1 MNTKHLDKFTRYKHN
16 ITRTHQRYHEIKKEL
31 GLAKGQEGSLRD
43 LAKPFEQGYFTLGVM
58 GKVSSGKSSFINALL
73 GYDELLPT
81 GANQTTLGITCIR
94 HADTPRVEITYGDGH
109 NQTITTNI
117 REGLKEAVS
126 VNGFQNFPITLVD
139 DLLLEKTAP
148 EQIMSRY
155 SWLKDKSQ
163 MKFEES
169 DLKTFLESRKVEDI
183 PVDVT
188 IYTPLPEMFRNWQ
201 ILDTPG
207 VGAIGGMENKTYDLM
222 NEKTGDKTFSVDAI
236 VFVVRGTDAAEDA
249 GSIKFIR
256 KTINNLN
263 PITRERLFM
272 VATHFFQMKESD
284 RWQEIFT
291 TQLEGYIQKERLFLL
306 DSFIEGL
313 RRQLISSKIDIHQE
327 LVLTKNPLPS
337 WSKEQTRDYR
347 DILHI
352 LGNRI
357 DDEGLPKNNQ
367 AYWDQLERYGRFTHF
382 RASLD
387 QFVEAIRGDHYQE
400 YLRMLKQD
408 LETSREL
415 KKKDF
420 NAVIRGLDNQLG
432 ILLGDRS
439 KLEKSEQEYA
449 DEAEREKNARVQFSK
464 YLLKIKEQDY
474 SRRKVESTFAP
485 FKDRIKE
492 IQQHSEPT
500 YKTVEGIARQLEVIS
515 SELDEKYID
524 LLDDLQKAL
533 ATALKGYQ
541 VEQDVTLPQLDFGAL
556 RKEAIEAATKEYT
569 CTERNYFI
577 MFLTLGM
584 FGTSKVK
591 RQEIDYKQAQEQ
603 LLKDGEN
610 KITDHITSIVNGVE
624 AIIKN
629 WHKAIE
635 AEMKAAELQEIEAIR
650 KRNEWIKSLSDEAK
664 VVEEKARS
672 EKQKD
677 SCLTQINTFIQEVEQ
692 LSNE

>member
-1 MNTKHLDKFTRYKHN
+1 MNTKHLDKFTRYKSN
-16 ITRTHQRYHEIKKEL
+16 ITRTHQRYHAIKKEL
-31 GLAKGQEGSLRD
+31 DLAKGQEGSLCD

-109 NQTITTNI
+109 NQIITTNI

-139 DLLLEKTAP
+139 DLLLKKNAP
-148 EQIMSRY
+148 HQIMSLY
-155 SWLKDKSQ
+155 SQLKDQSR
-163 MKFEES
+163 MVFEES
-169 DLKTFLESRKVEDI
+169 ALDEFLKSRKVEDI
-183 PVDVT
+183 PVAVT
-188 IYTPLPEMFRNWQ
+188 IYSPLPEMFRNWQ

-249 GSIKFIR
+249 GNIEFIR

-263 PITRERLFM
+263 PITRKRLFM
-272 VATHFFQMKESD
+272 VATHFYQMEESD
-284 RWQEIFT
+284 SWLEIFT
-291 TQLEGYIQKERLFLL
+291 TQLKGYIQRERLFLL
-306 DSFIEGL
+306 DSFVEGL
-313 RRQLISSKIDIHQE
+313 RKQLISSKIDIHQE
-327 LVLTKNPLPS
+327 LVLTRNPLPS
-337 WSKEQTRDYR
+337 WSKKQTQVYCE
-347 DILHI
+347 ILWRLRNLI
-352 LGNRI
+352 EE
-357 DDEGLPKNNQ
+357 DGLPTNNPI
-367 AYWDQLERYGRFTHF
+367 YWEQLERCGRFAHF

-387 QFVEAIRGDHYQE
+387 QFVEAIRGAHYQE
-400 YLRMLKQD
+400 YLRVLKED
-408 LETSREL
+408 LETSRDL

-420 NAVIRGLDNQLG
+420 NAVIRGLDNQLDV
-432 ILLGDRS
+432 LLGDRS

-449 DEAEREKNARVQFSK
+449 DIAEREKNARVQFSK
-464 YLLKIKEQDY
+464 YLLQIKEQDY
-474 SRRKVESTFAP
+474 TRRKVETIFAP
-485 FKDRIKE
+485 FKERIKE
-492 IQQHSEPT
+492 IQLHSEPT
-500 YKTVEGIARQLEVIS
+500 HETVEGIARQLEVIS

-541 VEQDVTLPQLDFGAL
+541 VEYEVILSPLDFGAL

-569 CTERNYFI
+569 YTKTNYFVK
-577 MFLTLGM
+577 FLTLGM

-591 RQEIDYKQAQEQ
+591 RQETDYKQVQEQ
-603 LLKDGEN
+603 LLQDGEN
-610 KITDHITSIVNGVE
+610 KIIDNITSIVNGVE

-635 AEMKAAELQEIEAIR
+635 DEMKAAELQEIEAIR
-650 KRNEWIKSLSDEAK
+650 KRNEWIKSFSDEAK

-672 EKQKD
+672 EKQKE

>member
-31 GLAKGQEGSLRD
+31 DLAKGQEGSLCD

-73 GYDELLPT
+73 RYDELLPT

-117 REGLKEAVS
+117 QEGLKKAVS

-139 DLLLEKTAP
+139 DLLLEKNTP
-148 EQIMSRY
+148 EEIMSRY
-155 SWLKDKSQ
+155 PQLKDQSR
-163 MKFEES
+163 MEFEES
-169 DLKTFLESRKVEDI
+169 VLKTFLESRKVEDI
-183 PVDVT
+183 PVAVT
-188 IYTPLPEMFRNWQ
+188 IYSPLPEMFRNWQ

-236 VFVVRGTDAAEDA
+236 VFVVRGTDAAEET
-249 GSIKFIR
+249 GNIEFIR

-263 PITRERLFM
+263 PIARKRLFM
-272 VATHFFQMKESD
+272 VATHFYGMKESD
-284 RWQEIFT
+284 RWQEIFM

-313 RRQLISSKIDIHQE
+313 RQQLISSKIDIHQE
-327 LVLTKNPLPS
+327 LVLTKNQLPS
-337 WSKEQTRDYR
+337 WSKEQSQDYR
-347 DILHI
+347 DILRV
-352 LGNRI
+352 LGGRI

-387 QFVEAIRGDHYQE
+387 RFVEAIRGAHYQE
-400 YLRMLKQD
+400 YLRVLKED

-492 IQQHSEPT
+492 IQQYSEPT

-635 AEMKAAELQEIEAIR
+635 DEMKAAERQEIEAIR

>member
-1 MNTKHLDKFTRYKHN
+1 MDKKNIDKFTRYKSN
-16 ITRTHQRYHEIKKEL
+16 ITRTHQRYHAIKKEL
-31 GLAKGQEGSLRD
+31 GLAKGQEGSLCD
-43 LAKPFEQGYFTLGVM
+43 LAKPFEQGYFTLGVL
-58 GKVSSGKSSFINALL
+58 GTVSSGKSSFINALL

-139 DLLLEKTAP
+139 DLLLKKKP
-148 EQIMSRY
+148 PHQIMSLY
-155 SWLKDKSQ
+155 PQLKAQSR
-163 MKFEES
+163 MKFEKS
-169 DLKTFLESRKVEDI
+169 DLEKFLKSRKVEDI
-183 PVDVT
+183 PVEVT
-188 IYTPLPEMFRNWQ
+188 IYYPLPEMFRNWQ

-249 GSIKFIR
+249 GNIGFIR
-256 KTINNLN
+256 ETINNLN

-284 RWQEIFT
+284 SWVKIFT
-291 TQLEGYIQKERLFLL
+291 TQLEGYIQRERLFLL
-306 DSFIEGL
+306 DSFVEGL
-313 RRQLISSKIDIHQE
+313 RQQLISSKIDIHQE
-327 LVLTKNPLPS
+327 LV
-337 WSKEQTRDYR
+337 QTRNRLPAWSDDQYHAYR
-347 DILHI
+347 KILRD
-352 LGNRI
+352 LEDRI
-357 DDEGLPKNNQ
+357 DDEGLATNNLI
-367 AYWDQLERYGRFTHF
+367 YWELLDRYGRFAHF

-387 QFVEAIRGDHYQE
+387 QFVKATRGAHYQE
-400 YLRMLKQD
+400 YLRVLKED

-432 ILLGDRS
+432 VLLGDRS

-449 DEAEREKNARVQFSK
+449 DIAEREKNARVQFSK
-464 YLLKIKEQDY
+464 YLLQIKEQDY
-474 SRRKVESTFAP
+474 TRRKVETIFTP
-485 FKDRIKE
+485 FKERIEE

-500 YKTVEGIARQLEVIS
+500 YVTVEGIARQLEVIS
-515 SELDEKYID
+515 SELEEKYID
-524 LLDDLQKAL
+524 VLDDLQKAL

-541 VEQDVTLPQLDFGAL
+541 VEQEVTLPPLDFGAL

-569 CTERNYFI
+569 YTKRNYFV
-577 MFLTLGM
+577 MLLTLGV
-584 FGTSKVK
+584 FGSSEAKMKKT
-591 RQEIDYKQAQEQ
+591 DYKQVQEQ

-610 KITDHITSIVNGVE
+610 KITDNITSIVNGVE
-624 AIIKN
+624 SIIKN

-635 AEMKAAELQEIEAIR
+635 VEMKTAELQEIEAIR
-650 KRNEWIKSLSDEAK
+650 KRNEWIKSFSDEAK

-672 EKQKD
+672 EKQKE

>member
-1 MNTKHLDKFTRYKHN
+1 MDKKNIDKFTRYKSN
-16 ITRTHQRYHEIKKEL
+16 ITRTHQRYHAIKKEL
-31 GLAKGQEGSLRD
+31 DLAKGQESRLCD

-109 NQTITTNI
+109 NQIITTNI

-126 VNGFQNFPITLVD
+126 VNGFPNFPITLVD
-139 DLLLEKTAP
+139 DLLLKKNAP
-148 EQIMSRY
+148 HQIMSHY
-155 SWLKDKSQ
+155 SQLKDQSQ
-163 MKFEES
+163 MEFEES
-169 DLKTFLESRKVEDI
+169 DLEKFLKSRKVEDI
-183 PVDVT
+183 PVAVT
-188 IYTPLPEMFRNWQ
+188 IYSPLPEMFRNWQ

-236 VFVVRGTDAAEDA
+236 VFVVRGTDAAEET
-249 GSIKFIR
+249 GNIEFIR

-263 PITRERLFM
+263 PITRKRLFM
-272 VATHFFQMKESD
+272 VATHFYQMKESD
-284 RWQEIFT
+284 TWQEIFT
-291 TQLEGYIQKERLFLL
+291 TQLKGYIQRERLFLL
-306 DSFIEGL
+306 DSFVEGL
-313 RRQLISSKIDIHQE
+313 RQQLISSKIDIHQE
-327 LVLTKNPLPS
+327 LVLTRNPLPS
-337 WSKEQTRDYR
+337 WSKEQTQDYR
-347 DILHI
+347 EILWRLQNHI
-352 LGNRI
+352 EE
-357 DDEGLPKNNQ
+357 EGLPTNNPI
-367 AYWDQLERYGRFTHF
+367 YWEQLERCGRFALF

-387 QFVEAIRGDHYQE
+387 QFVEAIRGAHYQE
-400 YLRMLKQD
+400 YLRVLKED

-420 NAVIRGLDNQLG
+420 NAAIRGLDNQLG
-432 ILLGDRS
+432 VLLGDRS

-449 DEAEREKNARVQFSK
+449 DIAEREKNARIQFSK
-464 YLLKIKEQDY
+464 YLLQIKEQDY

-485 FKDRIKE
+485 FKDRVKE

-500 YKTVEGIARQLEVIS
+500 YKTVEGIARQLEVVS
-515 SELDEKYID
+515 SELEEKYID
-524 LLDDLQKAL
+524 VLDDLQKAL

-541 VEQDVTLPQLDFGAL
+541 VEQEVTLPPLDFGAL

-569 CTERNYFI
+569 YTKRNYFV
-577 MFLTLGM
+577 MLLTLGV
-584 FGTSKVK
+584 FGSSEAKMKKT
-591 RQEIDYKQAQEQ
+591 DYKQVQEQ

-610 KITDHITSIVNGVE
+610 KITDNITSIVNGVE
-624 AIIKN
+624 SIIKN

-635 AEMKAAELQEIEAIR
+635 VEMKTAELQEIEAIR
-650 KRNEWIKSLSDEAK
+650 KRNEWIKSFSDEAK

-672 EKQKD
+672 EKQKE

>member
-1 MNTKHLDKFTRYKHN
+1 MGKKNLDKFTRYKSN
-16 ITRTHQRYHEIKKEL
+16 ITRTHQRYHAIKKEL
-31 GLAKGQEGSLRD
+31 DLTKGQEGSLRD

-73 GYDELLPT
+73 ECDELLPT

-117 REGLKEAVS
+117 RERLKEAVS

-139 DLLLEKTAP
+139 DLLLKKIPP
-148 EQIMSRY
+148 EEIMSRY
-155 SWLKDKSQ
+155 PQLKDQSQ

-169 DLKTFLESRKVEDI
+169 ALKTFLESRKVEDI
-183 PVDVT
+183 PVAVT
-188 IYTPLPEMFRNWQ
+188 IYSPLPEMFRNWQ

-236 VFVVRGTDAAEDA
+236 VFVVRGTDAAEEI
-249 GSIKFIR
+249 GNIEFIR

-263 PITRERLFM
+263 PITRKRLFM
-272 VATHFFQMKESD
+272 VATHFYGMKERD

-313 RRQLISSKIDIHQE
+313 RQQLISSQVDIHQE
-327 LVLTKNPLPS
+327 LVRTKNRLPS
-337 WSKEQTRDYR
+337 WSDKQSNAYR
-347 DILHI
+347 SILRN
-352 LGNRI
+352 LEDRI
-357 DDEGLPKNNQ
+357 NDEGLPTNNQ
-367 AYWDQLERYGRFTHF
+367 AYWDQLEQCGRFAHF

-387 QFVEAIRGDHYQE
+387 QFVEAIRGAHYQE
-400 YLRMLKQD
+400 YLRVLKED

-420 NAVIRGLDNQLG
+420 NAVIGGLDNQLRV
-432 ILLGDRS
+432 LGDRS
-439 KLEKSEQEYA
+439 KPEKSEQEYA
-449 DEAEREKNARVQFSK
+449 EIAEREKNARTQFSK
-464 YLLKIKEQDY
+464 YLLQIKEEDY
-474 SRRKVESTFAP
+474 SRRKVETIFAP
-485 FKDRIKE
+485 FKDRIKK

-500 YKTVEGIARQLEVIS
+500 YKTADGIVRQLEVIS
-515 SELDEKYID
+515 SELEEKRID
-524 LLDDLQKAL
+524 LLGKLQKDL

-541 VEQDVTLPQLDFGAL
+541 VEQEVTLSPLDFGAL
-556 RKEAIEAATKEYT
+556 RKEAEEAATKEYT
-569 CTERNYFI
+569 YTKRNYLVMIF
-577 MFLTLGM
+577 TLGIL
-584 FGTSKVK
+584 GTSKVK
-591 RQEIDYKQAQEQ
+591 EQKTDYKQVQEQ

-610 KITDHITSIVNGVE
+610 KIIDNITSIVNGIE

-635 AEMKAAELQEIEAIR
+635 AEMKVAEQRETEAVQ
-650 KRNEWIKSLSDEAK
+650 KRNEWIKSLSDEAEVK
-664 VVEEKARS
+664 KEKARS

>member
-1 MNTKHLDKFTRYKHN
+1 
-16 ITRTHQRYHEIKKEL
+16 
-31 GLAKGQEGSLRD
+31 
-43 LAKPFEQGYFTLGVM
+43 
-58 GKVSSGKSSFINALL
+58 
-73 GYDELLPT
+73 
-81 GANQTTLGITCIR
+81 
-94 HADTPRVEITYGDGH
+94 
-109 NQTITTNI
+109 
-117 REGLKEAVS
+117 
-126 VNGFQNFPITLVD
+126 
-139 DLLLEKTAP
+139 
-148 EQIMSRY
+148 
-155 SWLKDKSQ
+155 
-163 MKFEES
+163 
-169 DLKTFLESRKVEDI
+169 
-183 PVDVT
+183 
-188 IYTPLPEMFRNWQ
+188 
-201 ILDTPG
+201 
-207 VGAIGGMENKTYDLM
+207 
-222 NEKTGDKTFSVDAI
+222 
-236 VFVVRGTDAAEDA
+236 
-249 GSIKFIR
+249 
-256 KTINNLN
+256 
-263 PITRERLFM
+263 
-272 VATHFFQMKESD
+272 
-284 RWQEIFT
+284 
-291 TQLEGYIQKERLFLL
+291 
-306 DSFIEGL
+306 
-313 RRQLISSKIDIHQE
+313 
-327 LVLTKNPLPS
+327 
-337 WSKEQTRDYR
+337 
-347 DILHI
+347 
-352 LGNRI
+352 
-357 DDEGLPKNNQ
+357 
-367 AYWDQLERYGRFTHF
+367 
-382 RASLD
+382 
-387 QFVEAIRGDHYQE
+387 
-400 YLRMLKQD
+400 
-408 LETSREL
+408 
-415 KKKDF
+415 
-420 NAVIRGLDNQLG
+420 LG

-692 LSNE
+692 LSKE

>member
-1 MNTKHLDKFTRYKHN
+1 MGRNNLDKFTRYKSN

-31 GLAKGQEGSLRD
+31 GLAKGQEGSLCD

-94 HADTPRVEITYGDGH
+94 HADIPRVEITYGDGH

-117 REGLKEAVS
+117 QEGLKKAVS

-139 DLLLEKTAP
+139 DLLLEKIAP
-148 EQIMSRY
+148 EQIMSLY
-155 SWLKDKSQ
+155 PQLKDRSQ
-163 MKFEES
+163 MEFEKS
-169 DLKTFLESRKVEDI
+169 TLDRFLKSRKVEDI
-183 PVDVT
+183 PIKVT
-188 IYTPLPEMFRNWQ
+188 IYSPLPEMFRNWQ

-207 VGAIGGMENKTYDLM
+207 VGAIGGMGNKTYDLM
-222 NEKTGDKTFSVDAI
+222 NEKTGDKTFGVDAI
-236 VFVVRGTDAAEDA
+236 VFVVRGTDAAEEI
-249 GSIKFIR
+249 GNIEFIR

-263 PITRERLFM
+263 PITRKRLFM
-272 VATHFFQMKESD
+272 VATHFYQMKESD
-284 RWQEIFT
+284 SWRKIFT
-291 TQLEGYIQKERLFLL
+291 TQLKGYIQKERLFLL

-313 RRQLISSKIDIHQE
+313 RQQLISSKIDIHQE
-327 LVLTKNPLPS
+327 LVLAKNPLPS
-337 WSKEQTRDYR
+337 WSKEQTQDYR

-367 AYWDQLERYGRFTHF
+367 AYWDQLERYGRFAHF

-387 QFVEAIRGDHYQE
+387 RFVEAIRGAHYQE
-400 YLRMLKQD
+400 YLRVLKED

-420 NAVIRGLDNQLG
+420 NAVIRGLDNRLG
-432 ILLGDRS
+432 VLLGDRS

-449 DEAEREKNARVQFSK
+449 DIAEREKNARIQFSK
-464 YLLKIKEQDY
+464 YLLQIKEQDY
-474 SRRKVESTFAP
+474 TRRKVETIFAP
-485 FKDRIKE
+485 FKERIEE

-500 YKTVEGIARQLEVIS
+500 NETVEGIARQLEVIS

-541 VEQDVTLPQLDFGAL
+541 VEQEVTLSPLDFGAL
-556 RKEAIEAATKEYT
+556 RKEAEEAATKEYT
-569 CTERNYFI
+569 YTKRNYFVMI
-577 MFLTLGM
+577 LTLGL
-584 FGTSKVK
+584 FGSSEVK
-591 RQEIDYKQAQEQ
+591 EQKIDYKQVQEQ

-610 KITDHITSIVNGVE
+610 KIIDNITSIVNGIE

-635 AEMKAAELQEIEAIR
+635 AEMKAAEQQETEAVQ
-650 KRNEWIKSLSDEAK
+650 KRNEWIKSLSDEAEVK
-664 VVEEKARS
+664 KEKARS

>member
-1 MNTKHLDKFTRYKHN
+1 MDKKNIDKFTRYKSN
-16 ITRTHQRYHEIKKEL
+16 VTRTHQLYHTIKKEL
-31 GLAKGQEGSLRD
+31 DLAKGQEGSLRD

-81 GANQTTLGITCIR
+81 GANQTTIGITCIR

-139 DLLLEKTAP
+139 DLLLKKIP
-148 EQIMSRY
+148 PHKIMSLY
-155 SWLKDKSQ
+155 PQLKDQSQ

-169 DLKTFLESRKVEDI
+169 ALKTFLESRKVEDI
-183 PVDVT
+183 PVEVT
-188 IYTPLPEMFRNWQ
+188 IYSPLPEMFRNWQ

-222 NEKTGDKTFSVDAI
+222 NEKTGDKTFRVDAI
-236 VFVVRGTDAAEDA
+236 VFVVKGTDAAEET
-249 GSIKFIR
+249 GNIEFIR
-256 KTINNLN
+256 KRINNLN

-272 VATHFFQMKESD
+272 VATHFYQMKESA

-291 TQLEGYIQKERLFLL
+291 TQLEGYIQSERLFLL
-306 DSFIEGL
+306 DSFVEGL
-313 RRQLISSKIDIHQE
+313 RQQLISSKIDIHQE
-327 LVLTKNPLPS
+327 LVLTKNRLPS
-337 WSKEQTRDYR
+337 WSDEQSKAYRNILRDLQ
-347 DILHI
+347 D
-352 LGNRI
+352 RI
-357 DDEGLPKNNQ
+357 DDEELPTNNLI
-367 AYWDQLERYGRFTHF
+367 YWEQLEICGRFAHF

-387 QFVEAIRGDHYQE
+387 QFVEAIRGDHYRK

-420 NAVIRGLDNQLG
+420 NAVIRGLDSQLG
-432 ILLGDRS
+432 VLLGDRS

-464 YLLKIKEQDY
+464 YLLQIKEQDY
-474 SRRKVESTFAP
+474 TRRKVETIFAP
-485 FKDRIKE
+485 FKERIEE
-492 IQQHSEPT
+492 IQQHFEPT
-500 YKTVEGIARQLEVIS
+500 YATVEGIARQLEIIS

-541 VEQDVTLPQLDFGAL
+541 VEQEVTLSPLDFGAL
-556 RKEAIEAATKEYT
+556 RKEAIKAATKEYT
-569 CTERNYFI
+569 YTKRNYFV
-577 MFLTLGM
+577 MFLTFGL
-584 FGTSKVK
+584 FGTSVAK
-591 RQEIDYKQAQEQ
+591 RKKTDYKQVQEQ

-610 KITDHITSIVNGVE
+610 KIIDNITSIVNGVE
-624 AIIKN
+624 SIIKN

-635 AEMKAAELQEIEAIR
+635 AEMKAAELQEMEAIR

-672 EKQKD
+672 EKQKEA
-677 SCLTQINTFIQEVEQ
+677 CLTQINTFIQEVEQ

>member
-1 MNTKHLDKFTRYKHN
+1 
-16 ITRTHQRYHEIKKEL
+16 
-31 GLAKGQEGSLRD
+31 
-43 LAKPFEQGYFTLGVM
+43 
-58 GKVSSGKSSFINALL
+58 
-73 GYDELLPT
+73 
-81 GANQTTLGITCIR
+81 
-94 HADTPRVEITYGDGH
+94 
-109 NQTITTNI
+109 
-117 REGLKEAVS
+117 
-126 VNGFQNFPITLVD
+126 
-139 DLLLEKTAP
+139 
-148 EQIMSRY
+148 
-155 SWLKDKSQ
+155 
-163 MKFEES
+163 
-169 DLKTFLESRKVEDI
+169 
-183 PVDVT
+183 
-188 IYTPLPEMFRNWQ
+188 
-201 ILDTPG
+201 
-207 VGAIGGMENKTYDLM
+207 
-222 NEKTGDKTFSVDAI
+222 
-236 VFVVRGTDAAEDA
+236 
-249 GSIKFIR
+249 
-256 KTINNLN
+256 
-263 PITRERLFM
+263 
-272 VATHFFQMKESD
+272 MKESD
-284 RWQEIFT
+284 SWLEIFT
-291 TQLEGYIQKERLFLL
+291 TQLKGYIQRERLFLL
-306 DSFIEGL
+306 DSFVEGL
-313 RRQLISSKIDIHQE
+313 RQQLISSKIDIHQE
-327 LVLTKNPLPS
+327 LV
-337 WSKEQTRDYR
+337 QTRNRLPAWSDDQYHAYR
-347 DILHI
+347 KILRD
-352 LGNRI
+352 LEDRI
-357 DDEGLPKNNQ
+357 DAEGLPTNNPI
-367 AYWDQLERYGRFTHF
+367 YWEQLERCGRFAHF

-387 QFVEAIRGDHYQE
+387 QFVEAIRGAHYQE

-415 KKKDF
+415 KKKHY
-420 NAVIRGLDNQLG
+420 NAVLRDLDSQLG

-591 RQEIDYKQAQEQ
+591 RQETDYKQAQEQ
-603 LLKDGEN
+603 LLKEGEN
-610 KITDHITSIVNGVE
+610 KITDNITSIVNGVE

>member
-1 MNTKHLDKFTRYKHN
+1 MGKKNLDKFTRYKSN

-31 GLAKGQEGSLRD
+31 DLAKGQEGSLCD

-58 GKVSSGKSSFINALL
+58 GRVSSGKSSFINALL

-117 REGLKEAVS
+117 RERLKEAVS

-139 DLLLEKTAP
+139 DLLLKKIPP
-148 EQIMSRY
+148 EEIMSRY
-155 SWLKDKSQ
+155 PQLKDQSQ

-169 DLKTFLESRKVEDI
+169 ALKTFLESRKVEDI
-183 PVDVT
+183 PVAVT
-188 IYTPLPEMFRNWQ
+188 IYSPLPEMFHNWQ

-236 VFVVRGTDAAEDA
+236 VFVVRGTDAAEEI
-249 GSIKFIR
+249 GNIEFIR

-263 PITRERLFM
+263 PITRKRLFM
-272 VATHFFQMKESD
+272 VATHFYGMKERD

-313 RRQLISSKIDIHQE
+313 RQQLISSKIDIHQE

-337 WSKEQTRDYR
+337 WSKEQTKAYR
-347 DILHI
+347 NVLSNLRELIEE
-352 LGNRI
+352 
-357 DDEGLPKNNQ
+357 EGLPTNNPI
-367 AYWDQLERYGRFTHF
+367 YWEQLERCGRFAHF

-387 QFVEAIRGDHYQE
+387 QFVEAIRGDHYQG
-400 YLRMLKQD
+400 YLCVLKED

-420 NAVIRGLDNQLG
+420 NAVIRGLDNRLG
-432 ILLGDRS
+432 ALLGDRS

-449 DEAEREKNARVQFSK
+449 DIAEREKNARIQFSK
-464 YLLKIKEQDY
+464 YLLQIKEQDY
-474 SRRKVESTFAP
+474 TRRKVETIFAP
-485 FKDRIKE
+485 FKERIE
-492 IQQHSEPT
+492 GIQQYSEPT
-500 YKTVEGIARQLEVIS
+500 YVTVAGIARQLEVIS

-541 VEQDVTLPQLDFGAL
+541 VEQEVTLSPLDFGAL
-556 RKEAIEAATKEYT
+556 RKEAIEAATKVV
-569 CTERNYFI
+569 
-577 MFLTLGM
+577 
-584 FGTSKVK
+584 TSKKFSIWEAIKSLGFKPYREEKEVK
-591 RQEIDYKQAQEQ
+591 TDYKQVQEQ

-610 KITDHITSIVNGVE
+610 KITDNITSIVNGVE
-624 AIIKN
+624 SIIKN

-635 AEMKAAELQEIEAIR
+635 DEMKTTELREAEAVQ
-650 KRNEWIKSLSDEAK
+650 KRNEWIKSLSDVAK

-672 EKQKD
+672 EKRKE

-692 LSNE
+692 LSKE